1 MFVRGTFS
9 SLPCPHRN
17 SRMIHVDMSNNSFG
31 YVSPDQQRDDDFS
44 AKGMVGWASGNKPM
58 GDRFQ
63 RMDLCVE
70 ML

>member
-1 MFVRGTFS
+1 
-9 SLPCPHRN
+9 
-17 SRMIHVDMSNNSFG
+17 MIHVDMSNNSFG